1 MSNQNYDQVPALVSS
16 RQLRWGYDK
25 IDALLMEG
33 AVYHN
38 TDERVS
44 QAGGKQARSAPIQ
57 GRWVNDLN
65 YAMGQ
70 PAVFPQVEPGQPFQ
84 VLVTQDDGR
93 GDPRLLAFIDQ
104 DQNGSVIVAQRRG
117 TLIVRPSQENVPVP
131 PDMMEE
137 PPIVG
142 FWLRL

>member
-1 MSNQNYDQVPALVSS
+1 
-16 RQLRWGYDK
+16 
-25 IDALLMEG
+25 
-33 AVYHN
+33 
-38 TDERVS
+38 
-44 QAGGKQARSAPIQ
+44 
-57 GRWVNDLN
+57 
-65 YAMGQ
+65 MGQ
-70 PAVFPQVEPGQPFQ
+70 PAVFQQVAPGQPYQ
-84 VLVTQDDGR
+84 VMVTQDDGR

-117 TLIVRPSQENVPVP
+117 SLIVRPSQENVPVP

>member
-1 MSNQNYDQVPALVSS
+1 VPALVSQ
-16 RQLRWGYDK
+16 RLLFWDRDQIK
-25 IDALLMEG
+25 ALLMQG
-33 AVYHN
+33 AAYVGTH
-38 TDERVS
+38 ERVS
-44 QAGGKQARSAPIQ
+44 QAGGSVVSVAPIN
-57 GRWVNDLN
+57 GRWINEFN

-70 PAVFPQVEPGQPFQ
+70 PAVFQQVAPGQPYQ
-84 VLVTQDDGR
+84 VMVTQDDGR

-117 TLIVRPSQENVPVP
+117 SLIVRPSQENVPVP